1 MNKQR
6 LEELLLVWEED
17 RLTTEESAE
26 LKQLLT
32 AHPEA
37 RQRLVETGVLKSVA
51 EARVHAWEKFGTGTV
66 TKHRNVIES
75 PRLGWFRWIPLAAAA
90 CAAIFAGVMW
100 KMDPSPSREVAHGAS
115 YVAELAGM
123 EAAVWAE
130 GSPPLHE
137 GENLKPLTL
146 ELVSGRIEL
155 HFMEGASVA
164 VQGPAKIELIS
175 EKRMR
180 LFSGRLSA
188 DVPTRAIGFTVDTP
202 VSEVRDLGTRFGVA
216 VADGG
221 ATETHVFEGE
231 VDVMPNAAVDRTGSV
246 RRLQTDQGLALA
258 KGQKTPIEIVANPA
272 AFPLPERIVPVPLPC
287 AGFDLKA
294 LGWNAGDAFPPNKYD
309 VWEGDYIT
317 RVGAERGIVT
327 KGGTGMLRFMGA
339 MRPGTPPAKAGGASE
354 LYCWIDLRPYQAKW
368 KGRRIIAEFSTWFNR
383 ISSPESKLTAPTVI
397 AATYGPGIQPGM
409 AAWDARLYPNNPMHA
424 LSNCDAQIRSD
435 EDPTTWEQATARVT
449 IGPEA
454 ELLLLSVRVR
464 SDVENPADRRFD
476 DVYADEPTLTFRLG
490 NAIPNPR

>member
-6 LEELLLVWEED
+6 LEELLLAWEED
-17 RLTTEESAE
+17 RLTTEESVE

-37 RQRLVETGVLKSVA
+37 RQRLVETGVLESVA
-51 EARVHAWEKFGTGTV
+51 GARVRAWERFGTGAV
-66 TKHRNVIES
+66 ARPGNVIES
-75 PRLGWFRWIPLAAAA
+75 PRLAWFRWMPFAAAA
-90 CAAIFAGVMW
+90 CAAIFAVVMW
-100 KMDPSPSREVAHGAS
+100 EMSRSASREVAHGAR
-115 YVAELAGM
+115 YVAELAGT
-123 EAAVWAE
+123 EAAVWVE
-130 GSPPLHE
+130 GTPPLQA
-137 GENLKPLTL
+137 GENLKPSTL

-164 VQGPAKIELIS
+164 IQGPAKIELVS

-216 VADGG
+216 VTDGG
-221 ATETHVFEGE
+221 ATETHVFEGK
-231 VDVMPNAAVDRTGSV
+231 VDVMPNAAPGRTGRV
-246 RRLQTDQGLALA
+246 TRLLADQGLALTT
-258 KGQKTPIEIVANPA
+258 GQKAPVPIVANPT
-272 AFPLPERIVPVPLPC
+272 AFPLPERIVPVSLPC
-287 AGFDLKA
+287 AGFEVNA
-294 LGWNAGDAFPPNKYD
+294 PGWNAGDAYPPNKFG
-309 VWEGDYIT
+309 VWEGDYII
-317 RVGAERGIVT
+317 RVGAERGIVP

-339 MRPGTPPAKAGGASE
+339 MRPGYPPAKAGRASE

-368 KGRRIIAEFSTWFNR
+368 KGRRITAEFSTWFNR
-383 ISSPESKLTAPTVI
+383 ISSPESNLTAPTVI
-397 AATYGPGIQPGM
+397 AATFGAGIQPGQ
-409 AAWDARLYPNNPMHA
+409 AAWEARLDRNNPGHA
-424 LSNCDAQIRSD
+424 LSNCDAEIRSD
-435 EDPTTWEQATARVT
+435 DDPATWEQATARVT
-449 IGPEA
+449 IAPEA

-464 SDVENPADRRFD
+464 SDVGNPADRRFD

>member
-6 LEELLLVWEED
+6 LEELLLAWEED

-37 RQRLVETGVLKSVA
+37 RQRLVETGVLESVA
-51 EARVHAWEKFGTGTV
+51 GARVRAWEKFGAGAV
-66 TKHRNVIES
+66 AKPGNVIES
-75 PRLGWFRWIPLAAAA
+75 PRLGWFRWVPFAAAA
-90 CAAIFAGVMW
+90 CAAIFAVVMW
-100 KMDPSPSREVAHGAS
+100 KMGRPASREVAHEAG
-115 YVAELAGM
+115 YVAELAGT

-130 GSPPLHE
+130 GTPPLHA
-137 GENLKPLTL
+137 GENLKPSTL
-146 ELVSGRIEL
+146 ERVSGRIEL

-164 VQGPAKIELIS
+164 VQGPAKIELVS
-175 EKRMR
+175 DKRMR
-180 LFSGRLSA
+180 LISGRLSA

-216 VADGG
+216 VTDSG

-231 VDVMPNAAVDRTGSV
+231 VDVMPNAAADRTGIV
-246 RRLQTDQGLALA
+246 RRLLADQGLALA
-258 KGQKTPIEIVANPA
+258 KGQKTPVTIVANPA

-287 AGFDLKA
+287 AGFDLNA
-294 LGWNAGDAFPPNKYD
+294 PGWNAGNAFPPEEFG
-309 VWEGDYIT
+309 VWEGDYII
-317 RVGAERGIVT
+317 RVGADRAIVP

-339 MRPGTPPAKAGGASE
+339 MRPGYPPAKAGAASE

-368 KGRRIIAEFSTWFNR
+368 KGRRITAEFSAWFNR
-383 ISSPESKLTAPTVI
+383 ISSPESSLTAPTVI
-397 AATYGPGIQPGM
+397 AATFGPGIQPGM

-424 LSNCDAQIRSD
+424 LSNCDAEIRSD
-435 EDPTTWEQATARVT
+435 DDPATWEQATARVT
-449 IGPEA
+449 IAPEA

-464 SDVENPADRRFD
+464 SDVETPADRRFD
-476 DVYADEPTLTFRLG
+476 DVYADEPTLTFRVG
-490 NAIPNPR
+490 DAIPNPR